1 MHDAHL
7 TRLILA
13 IEPDRGKASQL
24 KSIARQVGAE
34 LQLVDSV
41 DGALAAIGERMP
53 DLILTPALLSARE
66 DSTLTG
72 RLRGLGEAAAHIQT
86 LTIPI
91 LENALAGANMFGA
104 LRRDRIR
111 DRIYAAAPDAC
122 GTDTFA
128 QQVSVYL
135 ERATEGLHRH
145 APISTPG
152 PLRADAV
159 AAAPATQSAAQVGT
173 PSGQLPPADAS
184 AFLAD
189 SNLDAFISEDM
200 LGLDPDPT
208 PEPQAIDVDMPD
220 IPLPIDD
227 AEAISDA
234 LSDFVSENLARVIAE
249 KPAEKPAAK
258 PDTWRLFDPAEP
270 RFAALLEKLDDIA
283 GPAS

>member
-91 LENALAGANMFGA
+91 LENAQAGANMFGA

-111 DRIYAAAPDAC
+111 EQDLRC
-122 GTDTFA
+122 GTRRVRDG
-128 QQVSVYL
+128 Y
-135 ERATEGLHRH
+135 
-145 APISTPG
+145 
-152 PLRADAV
+152 LRAA
-159 AAAPATQSAAQVGT
+159 
-173 PSGQLPPADAS
+173 GQRVPGAS
-184 AFLAD
+184 D
-189 SNLDAFISEDM
+189 
-200 LGLDPDPT
+200 
-208 PEPQAIDVDMPD
+208 
-220 IPLPIDD
+220 
-227 AEAISDA
+227 
-234 LSDFVSENLARVIAE
+234 R
-249 KPAEKPAAK
+249 
-258 PDTWRLFDPAEP
+258 
-270 RFAALLEKLDDIA
+270 
-283 GPAS
+283 GPA